1 MVTAHAVAAKPAL
14 YSNTFGGENS
24 NVNITVSKPD
34 SYRFEY
40 AVFKSP
46 NFNAWED
53 RKGEDVKGEY
63 FATLP
68 KGYVC
73 VSYGISGVS
82 LCTPNGDDRGRCP
95 EGQFRNSQT
104 GNCELPRRVP
114 RPCPEGLARNSVTGN
129 CENPPCPRGQF
140 RSSSTGRCERP
151 PCPDG
156 KVRDPES
163 GACKSR
169 PCPKGQ
175 FRNSG
180 TGECDYPPCPLGQ
193 SRDRDTGVCQ
203 FPACPEG
210 QVRGPT
216 GFCQDPCPETQ
227 VWNLDL
233 GSCGCAK
240 GEQLNAERG
249 KCQRRVVKDA
259 WVDADK
265 VDQYVQDTKNIIS
278 KHDANGS
285 VALIGGN
292 NGEVIKRTVIN
303 Y

>member
-1 MVTAHAVAAKPAL
+1 MAIVHAAAAKPAL
-14 YSNTFGGENS
+14 YSNTFDGDNS
-24 NVNITVSKPD
+24 NVNITFSKPD

-53 RKGEDVKGEY
+53 RQGEDTKGEY

-73 VSYGISGVS
+73 VSYGISGTS
-82 LCTPNGDDRGRCP
+82 LCTPNGGDGSP
-95 EGQFRNSQT
+95 Q
-104 GNCELPRRVP
+104 RVQP
-114 RPCPEGLARNSVTGN
+114 QRPCPEGLARNSLTGN

-140 RSSSTGRCERP
+140 RSSATGRCERP

-156 KVRDPES
+156 KVRDSES

-169 PCPKGQ
+169 PCPQGQ

-180 TGECDYPPCPLGQ
+180 SGDCVYPPCPLGQ
-193 SRDRDTGVCQ
+193 SRDRDTGVCHL
-203 FPACPEG
+203 PPCPEG
-210 QVRGPT
+210 RVRDPT
-216 GFCQDPCPETQ
+216 GLCEEPCPETQ
-227 VWNLDL
+227 VRLPR
-233 GSCGCAK
+233 GKCGCPE
-240 GEQLNAERG
+240 GEQLNADRG

-259 WVDADK
+259 WVDSDK
-265 VDQYVQDTKNIIS
+265 VDQYVQDTKNVIS

-285 VALIGGN
+285 VALIGGT
-292 NGEVIKRTVIN
+292 NGEVVKRTVIN